1 MNGIGNG
8 MFPPITHRLTTQFCY
23 YRKAPRICFCW
34 IWVGRGKQF
43 SLISTWLVLLLSL
56 VTKGAPLHF
65 LGLPYKLLQTLWL
78 KNQKFI
84 LIAWRLEVWNQG
96 ISRAMSFWRIFPWLF
111 LGVLGSLGLITA
123 SLQSLPL
130 SPHGPF
136 HCMYLSASSLLVRT
150 LVIGIRIHPNSVWSQ
165 LITFTKALFLNRI
178 TSWGLDRPEIWGDLS
193 NPLQCLGDDSYKE
206 PGSSGWRKAHQAW
219 LKFPLV

>member
-1 MNGIGNG
+1 MAFGNG

-56 VTKGAPLHF
+56 VTKGAPLRF

-84 LIAWRLEVWNQG
+84 LIAWRLEVWNKVLQG
-96 ISRAMSFWRIFPWLF
+96 HVLLKNLSLTLLRSPWQFLAYNCLTSVSAPVSTWPFPPHVSLCIF
-111 LGVLGSLGLITA
+111 
-123 SLQSLPL
+123 
-130 SPHGPF
+130 
-136 HCMYLSASSLLVRT
+136 SSCKDT
-150 LVIGIRIHPNSVWSQ
+150 GCWN
-165 LITFTKALFLNRI
+165 
-178 TSWGLDRPEIWGDLS
+178 
-193 NPLQCLGDDSYKE
+193 
-206 PGSSGWRKAHQAW
+206 
-219 LKFPLV
+219 